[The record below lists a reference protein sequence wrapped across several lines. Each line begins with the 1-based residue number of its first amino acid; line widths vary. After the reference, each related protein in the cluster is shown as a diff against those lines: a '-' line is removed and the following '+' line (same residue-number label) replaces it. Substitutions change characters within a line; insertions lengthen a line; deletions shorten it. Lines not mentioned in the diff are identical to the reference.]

1 LGQQIIVLLLIVG
14 VEKPQG
20 FVHGYMVNDSLSWS
34 ISIESGAIYNVIGIE
49 LQEAAEVFG
58 RHFVPFYLCTLSE
71 DRISDNCAA

>member
-1 LGQQIIVLLLIVG
+1 
-14 VEKPQG
+14 
-20 FVHGYMVNDSLSWS
+20 MVNDSLSWS

-58 RHFVPFYLCTLSE
+58 RHFVPFYLWTLSE